1 MAHTRPDLLVNL
13 IIEATSQ
20 QDHNKP
26 LKRFIFKTG
35 DIYDGVL
42 AVTLLIFEKKDMRL
56 SNERLTGDLLFLRE
70 LLGTR

>member
-1 MAHTRPDLLVNL
+1 M
-13 IIEATSQ
+13 
-20 QDHNKP
+20 
-26 LKRFIFKTG
+26 FKAG

-70 LLGTR
+70 LLGAR